1 MTNQDGSTFII
12 HYKTIDDE
20 QTTTDN
26 TQHEAVNNEP
36 AQTDQSSSIFNNI
49 EDKLNL
55 NHHTINEA
63 EKKMII
69 DFLSGEQCLN
79 GVIIF

>member
-12 HYKTIDDE
+12 HYKTIDDD

-49 EDKLNL
+49 EDR
-55 NHHTINEA
+55 I
-63 EKKMII
+63 
-69 DFLSGEQCLN
+69 
-79 GVIIF
+79 